1 MLAKVLLWYKLC
13 PLSPSPGH
21 RLIQLSLLWHEFQ
34 LLKLIKKYTSKEMM
48 EHISGYSLSLP
59 GLLYKY
65 CGWGGGE
72 KDFKILFEV
81 LKT

>member
-1 MLAKVLLWYKLC
+1 
-13 PLSPSPGH
+13 
-21 RLIQLSLLWHEFQ
+21 

-59 GLLYKY
+59 GLLYKD